1 MAEKK
6 TAKKSTQKPAKR
18 TTTSSKGFTADER
31 AAMKEHARELKAERE
46 GAEGESQ
53 VQAAIA
59 KMQPA
64 DRAMAKRV
72 HAIVKDNAP
81 DLSPKTWYGMPAYA
95 NKDGKAVVFFR
106 DAAKFKERY
115 AMLGF
120 NDSANLDK
128 GSMWPIAYALKEL
141 TAADEKT
148 IAALVKKAVR

>member
-1 MAEKK
+1 V
-6 TAKKSTQKPAKR
+6 
-18 TTTSSKGFTADER
+18 
-31 AAMKEHARELKAERE
+31 KA
-46 GAEGESQ
+46 
-53 VQAAIA
+53 
-59 KMQPA
+59 
-64 DRAMAKRV
+64 
-72 HAIVKDNAP
+72 NAP
-81 DLSPKTWYGMPAYA
+81 DLAPKTWYGMPAYA

>member
-1 MAEKK
+1 MAE
-6 TAKKSTQKPAKR
+6 TAKKKPAKR
-18 TTTSSKGFTADER
+18 TTAKKNTGFSADER

-59 KMQPA
+59 KMQPS
-64 DRAMAKRV
+64 DRAMAKKV

-128 GSMWPIAYALKEL
+128 GSMWPIAYALKDL

>member
-6 TAKKSTQKPAKR
+6 PARKATQKSAKR
-18 TTTSSKGFTADER
+18 TTNKGFTADER
-31 AAMKEHARELKAERE
+31 AAMKEHARELKSERE
-46 GAEGESQ
+46 GAAGESQ

-59 KMQPA
+59 KMPPS
-64 DRAMAKRV
+64 DRAKAKRI
-72 HAIVKDNAP
+72 HALIKDSAP
-81 DLSPKTWYGMPAYA
+81 GLAPKTWYGMPAYA
-95 NKDGKAVVFFR
+95 NKDGKVVVFFR

>member
-1 MAEKK
+1 MAETTKK
-6 TAKKSTQKPAKR
+6 PTKR
-18 TTTSSKGFTADER
+18 TATKNTGFAADEK

-46 GAEGESQ
+46 GAAGESQ
-53 VQAAIA
+53 VQAAFA

-64 DRAMAKRV
+64 DRAMAKKV
-72 HAIVKDNAP
+72 HAIVKANAP
-81 DLSPKTWYGMPAYA
+81 DLAPKTWYGMPAYA

-148 IAALVKKAVR
+148 IAALVKKAVG